1 MNVRPLH
8 DWILI
13 ELEEAKTKKGSI
25 ILPDPDRAPLRI
37 GKVIRTGPG
46 RILKVLKKGPDGEKL
61 MDGGYRPVD
70 VKPGDRV
77 VFPMAVTECGSGQNI
92 THTLDNGQR
101 MIREDDVFFVI
112 DGNEDIHV
120 EV

>member
-25 ILPDPDRAPLRI
+25 IIPDPDRAPLRV
-37 GKVIRTGPG
+37 GKVLRAGPG
-46 RILKVLKKGPDGEKL
+46 RLFPDNV
-61 MDGGYRPVD
+61 YRPVD

-77 VFPMAVTECGSGQNI
+77 VFPMAVTECGSGKNI

-101 MIREDDVFFVI
+101 MIREPDVFFVI
-112 DGNEDIHV
+112 EGDVDV